1 MHDIPAHVLL
11 VGPLPEDCSH
21 IAAGVH
27 LADGVD
33 VVLGVVVVCDVALIV
48 TQCRGSSLSSVVAA
62 VVSRVVTT

>member
-33 VVLGVVVVCDVALIV
+33 VVVCDVALIV